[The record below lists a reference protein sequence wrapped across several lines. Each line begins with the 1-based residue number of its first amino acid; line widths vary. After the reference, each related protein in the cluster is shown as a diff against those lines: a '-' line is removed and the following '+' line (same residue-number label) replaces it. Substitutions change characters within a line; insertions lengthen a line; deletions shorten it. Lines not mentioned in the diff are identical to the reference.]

1 MEKVYYFT
9 ITGDR
14 KYFKSAP
21 LSDRL
26 SNYLKIIEAETFV
39 INKMYNYRE
48 KTASCAE
55 EDLSLENMISYKIHL
70 QIVEKSL
77 QKNYGRI

>member
-14 KYFKSAP
+14 NFKSAP

-26 SNYLKIIEAETFV
+26 SNYLKIIEAAFC
-39 INKMYNYRE
+39 NKQN
-48 KTASCAE
+48 
-55 EDLSLENMISYKIHL
+55 
-70 QIVEKSL
+70 V
-77 QKNYGRI
+77 